1 LFVSPNRRDMAK
13 QFTNFSFTDLA
24 QSMPDDE
31 DMPRKHKPF
40 DGMAVG
46 EFTDMYGRRAK
57 FKREEMPEYV
67 ANTKAI
73 LASTVD
79 SSGEVVGLPIDT
91 MNHDHREAAGW
102 LVDVELGESK
112 DVILFTPRWND
123 MGMGMITGDIAR
135 FFSPT
140 VNLENK
146 SIEGGSLTNWPAT
159 RDEKTG
165 KILLRPIE
173 LSRQMFE
180 LTDESLPDR
189 IQRIA
194 RAFRQTF
201 RDSYDAEYSWPVDVF
216 EGYVICEMGEKLYRV
231 DFKETDEGLEF
242 AEFDKWV
249 EVKRSY
255 VEAAMRQFK
264 KFVSGL
270 FKPESD
276 VSNGGGDAPDQTET
290 GVIEMELTEQ
300 ELTDR
305 ITNAVSAALAT
316 QKPAPVQKPAADLS
330 ALLDVEGLSE
340 EAKKQRKAELA
351 AYIASQRQVAEL
363 EWRSELARHAHES
376 KMAELANRA
385 VGGSDEA
392 PRGFRVAAEELK
404 AHLMKMD
411 PDEAKFWTDLMA
423 VTQEKGLMD
432 FGERGHSRVLQG
444 SQALP
449 DSIKANMRSWL
460 SVAGNTV
467 EDFFKLNAVELGSMA
482 DYNLAEFQPKEK

>member
-1 LFVSPNRRDMAK
+1 MAK

-31 DMPRKHKPF
+31 DTTRKHKPF

-173 LSRQMFE
+173 LSRQMYE

-231 DFKETDEGLEF
+231 EFKETDEGLEF
-242 AEFDKWV
+242 AEFEKWV
-249 EVKRSY
+249 EVRRSY

-290 GVIEMELTEQ
+290 GVIEMELTQEQ
-300 ELTDR
+300 LTEM
-305 ITNAVSAALAT
+305 IGKTVSAAMAA
-316 QKPAPVQKPAADLS
+316 QAPRDPKAADLS
-330 ALLDVEGLSE
+330 TLLDLDGLSE
-340 EAKKQRKAELA
+340 EAKKQRKDELKNQLA
-351 AYIASQRQVAEL
+351 AIRKQAEL
-363 EWRSELARHAHES
+363 EYRGEMLRLEF
-376 KMAELANRA
+376 ENRMTDLSQQL
-385 VGGSDEA
+385 VSGSDKT
-392 PRGFRVAAEELK
+392 PRGLRVPAEELK
-404 AHLMKMD
+404 AHLTRLD
-411 PDEAKFWTDLMA
+411 PEEAKWWAELLTNTA
-423 VTQEKGLMD
+423 EKG
-432 FGERGHSRVLQG
+432 FVEYAERGHARVLQG

-449 DSIKANMRSWL
+449 DSIKANLRSWL
-460 SVAGNTV
+460 SVSGNTV